1 MSQPQ
6 GISRA
11 NFLHHLEVTDGV
23 LHSIMLKGGYQ
34 EMISVSERNLIP
46 AFANSNAP
54 YTGFT
59 LSDDALSTGKRRVGM
74 LVSVLEENKFYQLI
88 PVGFFGNSGNLGE
101 TEWLALPEW
110 ERALRMDPA
119 GTYCSAGATPANGFT
134 AVQKTAS
141 DIGIAADANLCWVE
155 ISLAGANGTSGID
168 GTSGKDGANGTSGI
182 DGTSGISPVDNTKIF
197 NFLAPGSTHYMVGQD
212 ADYVGG
218 SVANTNPILYV
229 TKGETYII
237 RRGDAGHPLEISKNG
252 NLLTGGIKSGSF
264 PITAGNDLVWKVPQ
278 DASGTYT
285 YKCTVHAE
293 MTGQIVICCG
303 DGVIA
308 PNEPTPTPTA
318 VPNPTAT
325 PVPPTATPVPPTA
338 TPVPPT
344 ATPGSQVFDFYSHKD
359 PRAGDVDANAQ
370 CRDVLYSIYT
380 SDFDLVQNAYLGA
393 RLYENAGLTV
403 TWAGDDRWYDIGELP
418 IGPVAIIKWQISNEG
433 TIINIADCP
442 VIEPTATE
450 RPVEPTPTP
459 TKAPDPTATP
469 VPPTATP
476 VPPTATP
483 VPTSDLAT
491 QYFVNVESGLGD
503 ADNLQPCEVVT
514 IPIWSPDFSTLYDAA
529 FGHRLYADA
538 DLTVPFDGVAQW
550 YDLGSTS
557 GAVTGLKI
565 LVRTGAITS
574 VADCPTPE
582 PTATPAEPTATES
595 PAEPTPTPAEESNR
609 EFLYFHGGA
618 STYTFTPDMTSS
630 DATYYGPSGQLE
642 DLSAAMQLISSN
654 QSGDSTYPVLQS
666 FVMGEGLDI
675 QNNERQ
681 TQWTYESTENAE
693 PYYIAVP
700 KTAEFTENLAIGGYL
715 VDTAN
720 NIPTNAAGPG
730 KDFMLSGKT
739 YTLYKLPAAVD
750 RVQQTWTFN

>member
-1 MSQPQ
+1 MALPQ

-11 NFLHHLEVTDGV
+11 NFLHHLEPTDGV
-23 LHSIMLKGGYQ
+23 LHSITLKGGYQ

-46 AFANSNAP
+46 TFANSNAP

-88 PVGFFGNSGNLGE
+88 PVGFFGNGGNLGE
-101 TEWLALPEW
+101 TAWLALPEW

-141 DIGIAADANLCWVE
+141 DIGIAADANSCWVE
-155 ISLAGANGTSGID
+155 ISLAGVAGAD
-168 GTSGKDGANGTSGI
+168 GTSGVDGANGTSGI
-182 DGTSGISPVDNTKIF
+182 SGVDGINGQDGTSGISPVDNTKIF

-252 NLLTGGIKSGSF
+252 NLLTGGIQSGSF
-264 PITAGNDLVWKVPQ
+264 PITTGNDLVWKVPQ

-303 DGVIA
+303 DGVVA
-308 PNEPTPTPTA
+308 PNEP
-318 VPNPTAT
+318 T
-325 PVPPTATPVPPTA
+325 PVPPTATPEPTPEPTPVSPTA
-338 TPVPPT
+338 TPVSPT
-344 ATPGSQVFDFYSHKD
+344 ATPEAPVFSFFSHKD

-370 CRDVLYSIYT
+370 CRDVLYPIYT
-380 SDFDLVQNAYLGA
+380 LEFNLVQNAYIGA
-393 RLYENAGLTV
+393 KLYENASLT
-403 TWAGDDRWYDIGELP
+403 TPWKGDDRWYDIGDVRP
-418 IGPVAIIKWQISNEG
+418 GVAIIKWQISNEG
-433 TIINIADCP
+433 TIINIAECS

-459 TKAPDPTATP
+459 TKVPDPTATERP
-469 VPPTATP
+469 V
-476 VPPTATP
+476 
-483 VPTSDLAT
+483 
-491 QYFVNVESGLGD
+491 
-503 ADNLQPCEVVT
+503 
-514 IPIWSPDFSTLYDAA
+514 
-529 FGHRLYADA
+529 
-538 DLTVPFDGVAQW
+538 
-550 YDLGSTS
+550 
-557 GAVTGLKI
+557 
-565 LVRTGAITS
+565 
-574 VADCPTPE
+574 
-582 PTATPAEPTATES
+582 
-595 PAEPTPTPAEESNR
+595 EPTPTPAEGDNR

-642 DLSAAMQLISSN
+642 DLSAAMQLINSN
-654 QSGDSTYPVLQS
+654 QSGDPTYPVLRS

-681 TQWTYESTENAE
+681 TQWTYELTEDAE

-700 KTAEFTENLAIGGYL
+700 KTAEFTEDLATGGYL

-720 NIPTNAAGPG
+720 NIPTNASGPG
-730 KDFMLSGKT
+730 KDFILGGKT
-739 YTLYKLPAAVD
+739 YTLYKLPAAAD